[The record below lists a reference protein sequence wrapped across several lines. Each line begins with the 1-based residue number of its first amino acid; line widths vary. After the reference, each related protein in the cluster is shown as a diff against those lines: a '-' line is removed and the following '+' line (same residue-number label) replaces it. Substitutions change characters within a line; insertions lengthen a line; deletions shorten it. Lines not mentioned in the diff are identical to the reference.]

1 MRNQKGMTLV
11 EILVAM
17 GLMVMVVFCFTPFM
31 LSSLQ
36 NVQVAGDQREKV
48 YQEKGDMEEQLAEG
62 IDYTDSSLSFSDVG
76 IKFEQGTNTATVA
89 AKGLYLTSVGDMLVS
104 FLASDEATFDIAP
117 GSVSENCPNSLTID
131 ITCDFMKFGTEDDD
145 PKFELQENGHKVDW
159 VQFEIVTE
167 NHAVMS
173 ANSVYKFDIK
183 NKYEICYGATKAQLI
198 VTPSS
203 LIAVGENGAYYV
215 VTSEGKWKLGEGTE
229 EDEDGKLGSNTLR
242 DAVWTGTQYVA
253 GGDKGSW
260 YYTEEEGGW
269 KQNNLGEKDYFT
281 HLHTFDGEIYTSG
294 YFLDKVIFQDLKY
307 PYLQHVKTAK
317 EIQQGSADIEA
328 WWEYSR
334 TVGTAATTT
343 WIGDDPHTLWAT
355 FSSSSRV
362 SIDDFPNGDYAMV
375 HGGTQINDLVSNER
389 TEAQAEVVAALDN
402 GKIYTTSV
410 ANQWTNNGDFI
421 DPNRQEREDKD
432 PAKVYR
438 YHLADGTDYVVP
450 YVEGEGMLKGKVKWN
465 WGYKYY
471 ITVLENGKNVDKE
484 LRSANEACELSYET
498 YFQQDTLTTNGKL
511 NAAAFGE
518 TENGGI
524 WVVGGDVALRQT
536 LSYTRD
542 VETEHVYS
550 MDDRGNWIEGSGGVN
565 QAVPDGEVET
575 AGETA
580 KILWRDADEH
590 DVGKWQA
597 ADVPPGCT
605 TINDIEFIGGKFYA
619 VGDDGWILTSTDGKY
634 WTEMQKASGLT
645 ADLYGIAG
653 WGEE

>member
-36 NVQVAGDQREKV
+36 NVQVAGDQREEV

-62 IDYTDSSLSFSDVG
+62 IDYTDPSLSFSDVG
-76 IKFEQGTNTATVA
+76 ITFEQGTNTATVA
-89 AKGLYLTSVGDMLVS
+89 AKGLFLTSVGDMLVS
-104 FLASDEATFDIAP
+104 FLASDKATFDIAP

-145 PKFELQENGHKVDW
+145 PKFELKENGVKVGW

-173 ANSVYKFDIK
+173 ANSVYEFDIK
-183 NKYEICYGATKAQLI
+183 NKYEICYGAMSAPLI

-215 VTSEGKWKLGEGTE
+215 ITSEKKWKLGEGTE

-269 KQNNLGEKDYFT
+269 QQNNLDEKDNFT

-294 YFLDKVIFQDLKY
+294 YFLYRVIFQDRPY

-317 EIQQGSADIEA
+317 EIQKGSANFEDWLDFRDTIA
-328 WWEYSR
+328 
-334 TVGTAATTT
+334 TAATTT
-343 WIGDDPHTLWAT
+343 WIGNNPHTLWAT
-355 FSSSSRV
+355 FKENSDV
-362 SIDDFPNGDYAMV
+362 SIDTFPDGDSALV
-375 HGGTQINDLVSNER
+375 HIGTQINDLVSNER
-389 TEAQAEVVAALDN
+389 TGAQAEVVAALDN
-402 GKIYTTSV
+402 GKIYTTST
-410 ANQWTNNGDFI
+410 ANEWTNNGDFI
-421 DPNRQEREDKD
+421 DPNRQKREDKD

-438 YHLADGTDYVVP
+438 YHLEDGTDYVVP
-450 YVEGEGMLKGKVKWN
+450 YVEGVPMLEIYSRRIPLLGTT
-465 WGYKYY
+465 YY
-471 ITVLENGKNVDKE
+471 IKTPEGNKE
-484 LRSANEACELSYET
+484 LSGPNNACELSYEE
-498 YFQQDTLTTNGKL
+498 YFQQDTLTTNGQL

-518 TENGGI
+518 TESGGI

-536 LSYTRD
+536 ISYTRD
-542 VETEHVYS
+542 VDTEAIYS
-550 MDDRGNWIEGSGGVN
+550 INSRN
-565 QAVPDGEVET
+565 QWVENPGTFNPAVPDGEVTVE
-575 AGETA
+575 GETA

-590 DVGKWQA
+590 DVGTWQA